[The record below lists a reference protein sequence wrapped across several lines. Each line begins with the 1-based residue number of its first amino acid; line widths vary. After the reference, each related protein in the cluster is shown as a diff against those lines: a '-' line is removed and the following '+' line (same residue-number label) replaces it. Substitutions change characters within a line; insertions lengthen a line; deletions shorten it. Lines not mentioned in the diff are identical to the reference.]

1 MKEAT
6 MDDLARRL
14 HGICDAQPF
23 ATAWFAKDL
32 TTGREA
38 DRDGRRPLPSASTRK
53 TSIMMA
59 ALAAAHAGR
68 LRLDEPVEIEARLQ
82 RDVASGTYRYM
93 TPGCAIPLRDAVV
106 NMMVTSDN
114 VCTQIVLE
122 RLGGDPEA
130 LNAYC
135 RAIGIEATVH
145 RDPIPPAGLA
155 WDHPVEANAST
166 TAADQALLLDLIL
179 RGTTD
184 GAAAARLGCTP
195 GLCRF
200 GLDIL
205 GWQLLRTMIPSLL
218 PYGTR
223 VAHKTGRGAR
233 GRMDAGIVFRGDR
246 PLYILAAFTDRVP
259 EEMPDGLPGYA
270 AAFATIGRLSRAC
283 WDGIRG

>member
-1 MKEAT
+1 

-14 HGICDAQPF
+14 HAICDAEPF
-23 ATAWFAKDL
+23 ATAWFVKDL
-32 TTGREA
+32 ATGREA
-38 DRDGRRPLPSASTRK
+38 HRDGYLPLPSASTRK

-59 ALAAAHAGR
+59 ALAAVGEGH
-68 LRLDEPVEIEARLQ
+68 LRLDESVEIEARLQ

-93 TPGCAIPLRDAVV
+93 TPGCTIPLRDALV
-106 NMMVTSDN
+106 NMIITSDN

-130 LNAYC
+130 VNAYC
-135 RAIGIEATVH
+135 RAVGMEATVH
-145 RDPIPPAGLA
+145 RGAIPALGLA
-155 WDHPVEANAST
+155 WDHPVEATAST

-179 RGTTD
+179 RGTAD
-184 GAAAARLGCTP
+184 AEAAARLRCTP
-195 GLCRF
+195 ELCRL

-205 GWQLLRTMIPSLL
+205 GWQLLRNMIPSLL

-223 VAHKTGRGAR
+223 VAHKTGRGRR

-246 PLYILAAFTDRVP
+246 PPFILAAYTDRVP

-270 AAFATIGRLSRAC
+270 AAFRTIGRLSRAC
-283 WDGIRG
+283 WDGLGG